1 MKIFI
6 LFIVVCVTINVSA
19 QTYTIQ
25 TQNKGTNFNGGAY
38 VPPAVTKT
46 FGLPLPKQQSNP
58 YYTPSASYNKSFSG
72 SNTSSVTP
80 KNSGSSGLYTPVQSK
95 ADKANNYTCLSGDCK
110 NGFGTYQYSPN
121 LSAYKYVGNF
131 KNEKFHGNGKIYD
144 WEGYVT
150 YNGNFVNG
158 TEEGYGRSVSYYQEP
173 VFGDGSITK
182 YNTALRSVFEGTFKN
197 GEHNGDGYLA
207 EYTNNQLLIS
217 VYTGSFDAGQKDG
230 EGVLLLFAKDKISA
244 YYSGGWYKDKH
255 HGIGIDSSESG
266 LFIGEFK
273 NDQRDGEGTA
283 YWSEYSTET
292 KVPVLRYTGKWKND
306 KRDGHGIEYDL
317 KGKPVYEG
325 DFTNNRRNGPGKLY
339 KPDGSFKE
347 GIWID
352 GSNKELDAPTV
363 VTPVAKKEYKEDFED
378 NKRLWPH
385 NSKYYLATVQKGVY
399 HVEAIGGENDYD
411 NFTIR
416 IPDAMIFFK
425 DDDWSFEVTAKSG
438 NKHGVAGWYGIG
450 WDKAEFIINP
460 NADLFEF
467 KYNISKN
474 GSKGSKGNAKVKKET
489 ILYW

>member
-347 GIWID
+347 GTWID